1 MNGLRNSSNVLR
13 PRLRRSLLAV
23 IVIKV
28 LFLTAFWALVLKP
41 QIHHVDAEMMQ
52 QKLISQSVPQPE

>member
-1 MNGLRNSSNVLR
+1 
-13 PRLRRSLLAV
+13 LLAV

-52 QKLISQSVPQPE
+52 QKLISQSIPQPE